1 MIEWLVNLAVV
12 VIMMIIVSPKAF
24 VGVIITHSGR
34 IFFFSLSV
42 CWLSYVWVAGSALPP
57 TTMYIEYEI
66 GESVFLEFLKV
77 LSEYPPQSSNLTSSS
92 LSITQ
97 I

>member
-1 MIEWLVNLAVV
+1 MLLLLIPDVY
-12 VIMMIIVSPKAF
+12 S
-24 VGVIITHSGR
+24 S
-34 IFFFSLSV
+34 SV
-42 CWLSYVWVAGSALPP
+42 CPSAGCLMFGLLGLA

-92 LSITQ
+92 LSIRQ